1 MRTILWFQ
9 KMMLALCALFMV
21 IGCSEEDSS
30 LITEESKYPEGSMEY
45 HFFVELGLKPSEI
58 DSINFIRLFKE
69 YDDCYLLGGQRNHH
83 IWLSKLDK
91 NGDEIFAYEQHRLDN
106 WKYSYIHNNSILY
119 QKDNLLFLQEF
130 YTDVENI
137 FDQIMFVNDE
147 YLSIFNFSTGKEIDS
162 IGPFADNGMGVR
174 FNINESNGR
183 YLIVPYD
190 YDYGKEYD
198 FYVLNKNGRIIYNRE
213 WTEKESST
221 FRNGIIFID
230 VEIVAPVWNED
241 NSPSKSYP
249 IVNLKTWEIVHEFN
263 RDSGL
268 IFRGDYANEPDIF
281 YDVDTTYLKGNAIKF
296 VYSENK
302 RDYDEISGISNY
314 TTIHKYAYSIDT
326 NTYDIVFEGKIE

>member
-30 LITEESKYPEGSMEY
+30 PITEESKYPEYSAEY

-58 DSINFIRLFKE
+58 DSINFVKLFVE
-69 YDDCYLLGGQRNHH
+69 QEDYYLLGGKRNHQAW
-83 IWLSKLDK
+83 ISKLDK
-91 NGDEIFAYEQHRLDN
+91 QGNEIYSYEMLPTN
-106 WKYSYIHNNSILY
+106 SWKYSYFHSSSM
-119 QKDNLLFLQEF
+119 LFLNDKF
-130 YTDVENI
+130 
-137 FDQIMFVNDE
+137 MFLYSVYGIIDDFGHGDGT
-147 YLSIFNFSTGKEIDS
+147 YLSILDFSTGKEIDV
-162 IGPFADNGMGVR
+162 IGPIVPLFLYK
-174 FNINESNGR
+174 INESNGR
-183 YLIVPYD
+183 YIVIPDVYYD
-190 YDYGKEYD
+190 EKVN
-198 FYVLNKNGRIIYNRE
+198 FYVLNKSGKVIYNRE

-230 VEIVAPVWNED
+230 DEIVAPVWNED